1 VAAGLTLPNCSAVPL
16 FHCPIGG
23 TKWNKWNRYCPSCIL
38 KNSEKYSEIIDIVT
52 ENE

>member
-1 VAAGLTLPNCSAVPL
+1 M
-16 FHCPIGG
+16 GG